1 MKYTVGEATKKDDG
15 SYEVE
20 VKYQK
25 MKVFTG
31 AMEKYEAASD
41 AYIQEMTEKVSSG
54 EESPSEEEALEK
66 SFSMLKDAIQESL
79 GNVEYEDEQSATVR
93 VELKNKV
100 YTPNEDDVFKLEQM
114 MFDIEAVTEAQ

>member
-1 MKYTVGEATKKDDG
+1 MK
-15 SYEVE
+15 S
-20 VKYQK
+20 
-25 MKVFTG
+25 
-31 AMEKYEAASD
+31 EAASD